1 MAGIELQQNLK
12 NQHLPLRPSEL
23 VMQLDRLGCLYQY
36 RLSFMRVLLRRMA
49 REQWQIERP
58 VFELDEAGFGHA
70 IYEIRAGDCLY
81 SFVVFAHY
89 LDPDKRSDRVIA
101 NQWDMTVT
109 LRLGTVSNTDL
120 ERLRENVPLQE
131 AGRLDSQSIVLSR
144 ANKSTRNFDYVI
156 DCLAR
161 GEQPSLDAIAEVGYL
176 YRTTA
181 VYGSGK
187 FGMADWQKVCS
198 DCSDFS
204 HPFSAEMLTCYLIRQ
219 FSLEQADY
227 VAGARAP
234 STAVALDRGIKRYMG
249 IGNATGLGMAPYLIN
264 HPLLISRWIEIRET
278 ALARVVNQT
287 QCQPET
293 RAQLLTLMTKA
304 ARHLGEICTG
314 NEQQTQI
321 NETARE
327 EILACANWLN
337 ERGENFKDWSELL
350 AYTSEHYAVET
361 QELLNS
367 LLTEVHPEVVDDL
380 ESEFSLTEHYKLNP
394 AMPAAQ
400 LRALIE
406 QRYQWALT
414 TDESEDS
421 EAVFWYRSEEKM
433 EPRLGERGF
442 EPGARREIA
451 IDVGRAVARCHADL
465 QAALKDDGTM
475 SVAGFC
481 LRSPQHRRII
491 RRIQTMAATH
501 YGDIQANL
509 LDREVLPIHLLRCK
523 LSFFGVG
530 KFDPK
535 SRLWVRN
542 TMFQGAPLRD
552 EIDPVSAED
561 WCFPVKPGASA
572 NP

>member
-1 MAGIELQQNLK
+1 
-12 NQHLPLRPSEL
+12 
-23 VMQLDRLGCLYQY
+23 MQLDRLGCLYQY

-49 REQWQIERP
+49 REHWQIERP
-58 VFELDEAGFGHA
+58 VFELDDAGFGHA
-70 IYEIRAGDCLY
+70 IYEIRVSDSLY

-109 LRLGTVSNTDL
+109 LRLGSVSDTDL

-187 FGMADWQKVCS
+187 FGMADWQKVCA

-219 FSLEQADY
+219 FSLEQADH
-227 VAGARAP
+227 VANARAP
-234 STAVALDRGIKRYMG
+234 NTAVSLDQGIKRYMG

-278 ALARVVNQT
+278 ALARVANQT

-293 RAQLLTLMTKA
+293 RAQLLALMAKA
-304 ARHLGEICTG
+304 AQHLGEICTG

-321 NETARE
+321 NETARV
-327 EILACANWLN
+327 EIQACADWLDS
-337 ERGENFKDWSELL
+337 RGENFKDWSELL
-350 AYTSEHYAVET
+350 AYTSEHCAVET

-367 LLTEVHPEVVDDL
+367 LLTEVHPNVVDDL
-380 ESEFSLTEHYKLNP
+380 ESEFSLAEHYKLDP
-394 AMPAAQ
+394 AMPAAK

-414 TDESEDS
+414 TDASGDS

-465 QAALKDDGTM
+465 LAALKDDDTM
-475 SVAGFC
+475 SVASFC

-552 EIDPVSAED
+552 EINPESAED
-561 WCFPVKPGASA
+561 WCFPVKPSA
-572 NP
+572 QISP